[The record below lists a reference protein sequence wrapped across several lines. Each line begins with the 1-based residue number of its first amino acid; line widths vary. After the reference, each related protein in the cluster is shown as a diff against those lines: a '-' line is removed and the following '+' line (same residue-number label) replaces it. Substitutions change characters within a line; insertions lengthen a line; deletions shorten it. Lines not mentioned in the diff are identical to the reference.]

1 MSAPT
6 DPTGVSGASGAPET
20 PGRGSGAAPV
30 ATERSAG
37 DTAGGAGGGS
47 ATPSF
52 ADDDLPYPIA
62 EKRPDLVR
70 TANGLGLSDLT
81 VSAVI
86 DGRIARE
93 DIAITPE
100 ALRLQADIARRVG
113 RDRLAEN
120 FERAAELARVP
131 EDELMAV
138 YELLRPGRAT
148 GPEPLRE
155 AAAKLRRDYGADR
168 VAALVEEAADVYV
181 RRGLFARRF

>member
-1 MSAPT
+1 MSATIPLRGGEAAGPAARG
-6 DPTGVSGASGAPET
+6 DQSSEGLEAAS
-20 PGRGSGAAPV
+20 AA
-30 ATERSAG
+30 
-37 DTAGGAGGGS
+37 
-47 ATPSF
+47 
-52 ADDDLPYPIA
+52 ADGDLPYPIA
-62 EKRPDLVR
+62 DKRPDLVR
-70 TANGLGLSDLT
+70 TANGLGLDALT
-81 VSAVI
+81 VEAVVA
-86 DGRIARE
+86 GKIARE

-155 AAAKLRRDYGADR
+155 AAAKLRRDYAADR
-168 VAALVEEAADVYV
+168 VASLVEEAADVYV
-181 RRGLFARRF
+181 RRGLFTRRF

>member
-1 MSAPT
+1 VSAPVPPPAG
-6 DPTGVSGASGAPET
+6 PTASGPAP
-20 PGRGSGAAPV
+20 SAAS
-30 ATERSAG
+30 SAG
-37 DTAGGAGGGS
+37 TAEPLA
-47 ATPSF
+47 A
-52 ADDDLPYPIA
+52 ADDLPYPIA

-81 VSAVI
+81 VSAVL

-181 RRGLFARRF
+181 RRGLFTRRF

>member
-1 MSAPT
+1 MSATSPT
-6 DPTGVSGASGAPET
+6 SGGATGHGPGTTAGAP
-20 PGRGSGAAPV
+20 AA
-30 ATERSAG
+30 
-37 DTAGGAGGGS
+37 
-47 ATPSF
+47 
-52 ADDDLPYPIA
+52 ADGDLPYPIA
-62 EKRPDLVR
+62 DKRPDLVR
-70 TANGLGLSDLT
+70 TANGLGLDALT
-81 VSAVI
+81 VEAVVA
-86 DGRIARE
+86 GQIARE

-148 GPEPLRE
+148 GPEPLLE

-181 RRGLFARRF
+181 RRGLFTRRF

>member
-1 MSAPT
+1 MSATSP
-6 DPTGVSGASGAPET
+6 
-20 PGRGSGAAPV
+20 
-30 ATERSAG
+30 
-37 DTAGGAGGGS
+37 TAGGAGDLDHGHSPGEGAGAAPIAAGTAAVGS
-47 ATPSF
+47 AGLA
-52 ADDDLPYPIA
+52 ADGDLPYPIA
-62 EKRPDLVR
+62 DKRPDLVR
-70 TANGLGLSDLT
+70 TANGLGLDALT
-81 VSAVI
+81 VEAVVA
-86 DGRIARE
+86 GHIARE

-148 GPEPLRE
+148 GPEPLRD

-168 VAALVEEAADVYV
+168 VATLVEEAADVYV
-181 RRGLFARRF
+181 RRGLFTRRF

>member
-1 MSAPT
+1 MSATSPT
-6 DPTGVSGASGAPET
+6 SGGGAAGHGPGTPASG
-20 PGRGSGAAPV
+20 V
-30 ATERSAG
+30 ADG
-37 DTAGGAGGGS
+37 
-47 ATPSF
+47 
-52 ADDDLPYPIA
+52 DDLPYPIA
-62 EKRPDLVR
+62 DKRPDLVR
-70 TANGLGLSDLT
+70 TANGLGLDALT
-81 VSAVI
+81 VEAVVA
-86 DGRIARE
+86 GRIARE

-181 RRGLFARRF
+181 RRGLFTRRF

>member
-1 MSAPT
+1 MSATMAP
-6 DPTGVSGASGAPET
+6 PGGMASNGPGTPAGAP
-20 PGRGSGAAPV
+20 G
-30 ATERSAG
+30 
-37 DTAGGAGGGS
+37 
-47 ATPSF
+47 

-62 EKRPDLVR
+62 DKRPDLVR
-70 TANGLGLSDLT
+70 TANGLGLDALT
-81 VSAVI
+81 VEAVVA
-86 DGRIARE
+86 GKIARE

-148 GPEPLRE
+148 GPEPLLD
-155 AAAKLRRDYGADR
+155 AAAKLRRDYAADR

-181 RRGLFARRF
+181 RRGLFTRRF

>member
-6 DPTGVSGASGAPET
+6 VPPGAAEASGAPAS
-20 PGRGSGAAPV
+20 PGRGTGAAPV
-30 ATERSAG
+30 AAERSAG
-37 DTAGGAGGGS
+37 GTTGHSGGGS
-47 ATPSF
+47 ATPPA
-52 ADDDLPYPIA
+52 ADGDLPYPIA
-62 EKRPDLVR
+62 DKRPDLVR
-70 TANGLGLSDLT
+70 TANGLGLDALT
-81 VSAVI
+81 VEAVVA
-86 DGRIARE
+86 GKIARE

-155 AAAKLRRDYGADR
+155 AAARLRRDYGADR

-181 RRGLFARRF
+181 RRGLFTRRF